1 MGMMST
7 FLGEK
12 MVPSKRRARLF
23 RTWGAGIGMLPVG
36 GQAIWG
42 NKTWAPDDTDE
53 MQAKNLTFGYKSPS
67 KKPLKIAPLHLEPPK
82 ELQARVLFLS
92 GDFTLASGHIS
103 EKASRWLDMS

>member
-1 MGMMST
+1 MLPGLASARWGHQHVVDNSHVFIGETRDTADMGMMST

-42 NKTWAPDDTDE
+42 NQSWAPDDTDE
-53 MQAKNLTFGYKSPS
+53 MHDKNLTFG
-67 KKPLKIAPLHLEPPK
+67 
-82 ELQARVLFLS
+82 
-92 GDFTLASGHIS
+92 
-103 EKASRWLDMS
+103 

>member
-12 MVPSKRRARLF
+12 MVPAKRRAALF

-42 NKTWAPDDTDE
+42 NKTWAPDDTEE
-53 MQAKNLTFGYKSPS
+53 MK
-67 KKPLKIAPLHLEPPK
+67 
-82 ELQARVLFLS
+82 ARNQS
-92 GDFTLASGHIS
+92 YG
-103 EKASRWLDMS
+103 

>member
-1 MGMMST
+1 MVAAPNCRLSHTYRAFCRRLAARLKEGVSFAGETRDTADMGMMST

-42 NKTWAPDDTDE
+42 NQTWAPDDTDE
-53 MQAKNLTFGYKSPS
+53 MRAKNLTFG
-67 KKPLKIAPLHLEPPK
+67 
-82 ELQARVLFLS
+82 
-92 GDFTLASGHIS
+92 
-103 EKASRWLDMS
+103 